1 MQWRSTLK
9 RGSVAPRLREVTVS
23 YLPRNIAPKIN
34 GISILPIGVALQPVP
49 QTPADPGAEQAG
61 LDPQALGNAA
71 PIPPRRIFQRGAV
84 SLQWQVEDRNGD
96 ALEYVLSYRAAN
108 GNEYYPLKSGLR
120 ETYFTIEPNALPDGR
135 YVFKL
140 VASDLPANPAAMAL
154 TEDQETEPIEIDNSP
169 PTVTAGQP
177 TIDGAAV
184 SIEFQGQDATSIL
197 RRAEY
202 QLDGGDWM
210 AVYPVDGIADAR
222 RESYRVQVKLPDNRP
237 HVIAFRVFD
246 ANANV
251 GGAQVSLPTTNR

>member
-1 MQWRSTLK
+1 
-9 RGSVAPRLREVTVS
+9 
-23 YLPRNIAPKIN
+23 
-34 GISILPIGVALQPVP
+34 
-49 QTPADPGAEQAG
+49 
-61 LDPQALGNAA
+61 
-71 PIPPRRIFQRGAV
+71 
-84 SLQWQVEDRNGD
+84 
-96 ALEYVLSYRAAN
+96 
-108 GNEYYPLKSGLR
+108 
-120 ETYFTIEPNALPDGR
+120 
-135 YVFKL
+135 
-140 VASDLPANPAAMAL
+140 
-154 TEDQETEPIEIDNSP
+154 
-169 PTVTAGQP
+169 VTAGQP

-251 GGAQVSLPTTNR
+251 GGAQVSLPTSAR